1 MTLPVA
7 KAQEFRLGF
16 APNSPKKNLEFC
28 PCKKKKIMEGKELKE
43 LLDALAAKIAEHL
56 ETIWEAKRKPEEST
70 GEEWFTTEQV
80 CERLHITKATLYRH
94 RNMGFI
100 TPARYVG
107 RKPLFNQES
116 INNYLNNF
124 TNE

>member
-1 MTLPVA
+1 MR
-7 KAQEFRLGF
+7 EDIF
-16 APNSPKKNLEFC
+16 
-28 PCKKKKIMEGKELKE
+28 IE
-43 LLDALAAKIAEHL
+43 LLDALVDEIAKRL
-56 ETIWEAKRKPEEST
+56 ESNWEAKRKPEESA

-94 RNMGFI
+94 RNLGFI

-107 RKPLFNQES
+107 RKPLFSQES